1 MQARHLLRTRAAG
14 ALVGGALALVALLLL
29 SGHSSGS
36 RPQPATPRP
45 LPPAVSAAEMAKRS
59 GVRVVRVAATGA
71 GGLLDVR
78 YEIVNPDAA
87 AALHDEKTPPAV
99 VDERSGLVIGQLL
112 MGHFHKGQPK
122 AGITNY
128 LVFMN
133 PGDGVRRGDR
143 VSVVLGP
150 ARLEHVRVL

>member
-1 MQARHLLRTRAAG
+1 LQARLHLRTRAAG
-14 ALVGGALALVALLLL
+14 ALVGGALALFALLLV
-29 SGHSSGS
+29 SSHSSGS
-36 RPQPATPRP
+36 RPLTPPPRP
-45 LPPAVSAAEMAKRS
+45 LPPAVSAAEMAERS
-59 GVRVVRVAATGA
+59 GVRVVRVTTTGA
-71 GGLLDVR
+71 GGLIDVR

-87 AALHDEKTPPAV
+87 SALHDQKTPPAV

-112 MGHFHKGQPK
+112 MGHMHKGQPK

-133 PGDGVRRGDR
+133 PGDGIRRGDR